1 MCGKTSYFHR
11 HKPIATFP
19 WLWSK
24 DLDQMQCWTECHE
37 ALIVFPLGP
46 WKLHFYEVSQGWWV
60 GIWRTWG
67 TTAAIKPREC
77 GVHTRKALRTNP
89 LGCSQLSLMGRGYTG
104 GQDAVAGVRQWAR
117 WLSGLS
123 RGWKTREPCSL
134 LACSWGRHHRRSP
147 HTHPPLTHCAAGARK
162 VKTQHAGT
170 RRQSPFLAAMSIQC
184 PLLTEPNIM
193 LTVREKCLQSSPRT
207 QNRYSSGN
215 LGLRSNMLMAATLGN
230 DRLFRS

>member
-134 LACSWGRHHRRSP
+134 LAGADTTGGP
-147 HTHPPLTHCAAGARK
+147 HTHMHLWHTVQLEQEKSKHSMLEPGGKALFFPLCPSSARYWLSLTSCSLWGRNAYSLVHGHRTGTQVGIWGWGAICWWLPHWGTTDYLE
-162 VKTQHAGT
+162 VK
-170 RRQSPFLAAMSIQC
+170 
-184 PLLTEPNIM
+184 
-193 LTVREKCLQSSPRT
+193 
-207 QNRYSSGN
+207 
-215 LGLRSNMLMAATLGN
+215 
-230 DRLFRS
+230 